1 MAKLSIQAGS
11 TGVTLGL
18 FIQSSTATDGSGL
31 TGLIGT
37 SSGLAAYYYQ
47 APLRSTAVPITLT
60 TASLTAPW
68 TSGLFIQVDSTN
80 MPGVYRFDIP
90 NAALGTGANSS
101 VVVLKGAA
109 AMAPLPLEI
118 ELTGWNNQ
126 LTPGAAGGMFIAGT
140 NVVTSVNLVG
150 THTGSLTGSVG
161 SVAGAVG
168 SVTGSVGSVASTAT
182 VILSTGTH
190 ANAVIPTV
198 NTIASNVAG
207 NVTGSVGSVLGT
219 ATVILSTG
227 THANAV
233 IPTVNSIASNVAG
246 NVTGSVGS
254 VLGTATVILSTG
266 THANAVIPTVNS
278 IASNVA
284 GSVGSVV
291 ATVVLSTGTHAGA
304 IIPTVNSIASNV
316 AGNVTGSVG
325 SVLGTATV
333 ILSTGTHANAV
344 IPTVLNVSSGVNV
357 TQVGSDSAVGTKFKR
372 LIQGNVAGTVGNA
385 SSTTSI
391 VTNLLSPSAAVT
403 DQFKGRILTFDDAT
417 TTANLRGQ
425 STSIGGSS
433 SGGVLTVI
441 ALTDAPVNGDTF
453 TIS

>member
-1 MAKLSIQAGS
+1 MAKLSILAGS

-18 FIQSSTATDGSGL
+18 FIQSATATDGSGL
-31 TGLIGT
+31 TGLLGT
-37 SSGLAAYYYQ
+37 SSGLTAYYYQ
-47 APLRSTAVPITLT
+47 PPIRSTAVPITLT
-60 TASLTAPW
+60 TASLTAAW

-90 NAALGTGANSS
+90 NAALGTGAQSS

-109 AMAPLPLEI
+109 GMAPLPLEI

-140 NVVTSVNLVG
+140 NVVTTVSFVG
-150 THTGSLTGSVG
+150 THTGALT
-161 SVAGAVG
+161 GAVG
-168 SVTGSVGSVASTAT
+168 SVTGSVGSVAGTST

-190 ANAVIPTV
+190 ANVVIPTV
-198 NTIASNVAG
+198 NTVASNVAG

-219 ATVILSTG
+219 ATVILFG
-227 THANAV
+227 
-233 IPTVNSIASNVAG
+233 
-246 NVTGSVGS
+246 
-254 VLGTATVILSTG
+254 
-266 THANAVIPTVNS
+266 
-278 IASNVA
+278 
-284 GSVGSVV
+284 
-291 ATVVLSTGTHAGA
+291 GTHAGA

-333 ILSTGTHANAV
+333 ILFAGTHAGVVIPIVQTASGVVGAVGSVTATVVLSTGTHAGAIIPTVNSIASNVAGSVANVLGTATVILSTGTHASVV
-344 IPTVLNVSSGVNV
+344 IPTVLNVSSGVNI
-357 TQVGSDSAVGTKFKR
+357 TQVGSDSNIGTKFKR
-372 LIQGNVAGTVGNA
+372 LIQGNVTGTVGSA

-391 VTNLLSPSAAVT
+391 VTSTLSPAAAVT

-417 TTANLRGQ
+417 TTTNLRGQ
-425 STSIGGSS
+425 STSISASTGA
-433 SGGVLTVI
+433 GVLTVV